1 MNSIFCKQGVVM
13 WALAFTSVIEFNMLW
28 SGVDFIE
35 WETGWMMQQ
44 KDIEALECVR
54 RRAVKLVKGLEHK
67 PYEEQLKELEL
78 FSLEEA
84 WKRPYCSLQLS
95 ERRLWRGG
103 CWPLLPHNS
112 DRIRDNSLRL
122 CQRMFQLDIR
132 NFFFL
137 KRVVMYW
144 NGLPREV
151 MKSLSLVV
159 FKERVDVVLRGMV

>member
-67 PYEEQLKELEL
+67 PYEEQLRELEL

-84 WKRPYCSLQLS
+84 WKRPYCSLQLP
-95 ERRLWRGG
+95 ERRLWRDGG
-103 CWPLLPHNS
+103 WPLLPDNS
-112 DRIRDNSLRL
+112 DRIRGNSLRL
-122 CQRMFQLDIR
+122 CQRMFRLDIWK
-132 NFFFL
+132 FFFS
-137 KRVVMYW
+137 KRVIMYW

-151 MKSLSLVV
+151 MKSLSL
-159 FKERVDVVLRGMV
+159 